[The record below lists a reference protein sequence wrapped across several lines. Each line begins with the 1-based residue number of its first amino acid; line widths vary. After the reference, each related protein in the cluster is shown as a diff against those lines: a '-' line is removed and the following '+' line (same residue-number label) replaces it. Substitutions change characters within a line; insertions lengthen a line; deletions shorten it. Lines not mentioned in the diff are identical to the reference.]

1 MISKLKALIKK
12 MIDKMAESRISR
24 ILREIHDT
32 SDDPQVISCT
42 EAAIKRREEEKQ

>member
-1 MISKLKALIKK
+1 MKNKPKTLFERV
-12 MIDKMAESRISR
+12 AEIRISR

-42 EAAIKRREEEKQ
+42 EAAIKRREE

>member
-1 MISKLKALIKK
+1 MKNKPKNLFERV
-12 MIDKMAESRISR
+12 AEIRISR